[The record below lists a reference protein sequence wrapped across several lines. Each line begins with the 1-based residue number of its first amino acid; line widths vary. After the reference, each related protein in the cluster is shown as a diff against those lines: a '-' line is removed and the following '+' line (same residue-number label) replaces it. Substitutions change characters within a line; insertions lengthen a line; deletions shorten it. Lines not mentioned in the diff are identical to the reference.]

1 MLRYRA
7 SARLRFPVWQAL
19 LDDLSELARPPDRAT
34 FEGVGDVNLTNLTLD
49 GVGLMMVEE
58 IVQRLTRHWKIGTE
72 QKQATNTGAPPGTRP
87 GVGTSSLNSIISKDK
102 DSTHASSGDFQTAT
116 AAPDDLGN
124 GDDNSVSPRSA
135 QGSSRRGRSLLQGGG
150 EAGTGSMMYAN
161 AFRLVFGNFFDF
173 VEGARRFIAT
183 LAAEANSLLINVD
196 WIRDLAILA
205 TAPLDNIINS
215 NWLPLPQSI
224 DQLRT
229 LLQTALNG
237 FCTPESLRQS
247 QLILGDFQGPTFSL
261 AIIPASC
268 PIKVDVKTGRRSIDW
283 ENCTPA
289 QLQLSITPATYT
301 GARYTAPVY
310 TGKYCR
316 YTRAFGTDETYSVG
330 GGSNSYTFRRSARQL
345 DIIPVLN
352 QFFVRGLFSPFV
364 ADNLRFGNVTGGPIF
379 EAVSTAAPTTA
390 NGSNTAFILRS
401 ATESAEAEAYLSNK
415 LIAIQDDAPV
425 QYAPA
430 WPPRKRSANAG
441 AVGTATTS
449 GGATVVPSGPQRLQQ
464 VQAGSSLPEAVSAG
478 DTEADSTINTS
489 MLVVPYHVKQVY
501 EQMPDPAQSI
511 KNTVWNGDDMQS
523 ARRGADAVEVV
534 DSHSTA
540 SSSVGKMQMEEQQVL
555 PYKPKAE
562 KAAAAALPGF
572 DKAAPLAPGPP
583 SPGPFVQGDS
593 HHRSVGDSDTGVWAT
608 SDTTQGRQ
616 HVPVTAGWNQTYT
629 DWLLGVVDQAF
640 GVAGG

>member
-1 MLRYRA
+1 
-7 SARLRFPVWQAL
+7 
-19 LDDLSELARPPDRAT
+19 
-34 FEGVGDVNLTNLTLD
+34 
-49 GVGLMMVEE
+49 MMAEE
-58 IVQRLTRHWKIGTE
+58 IVQRLIQHWKTGTE
-72 QKQATNTGAPPGTRP
+72 QKQGATTGAPPAPRTE
-87 GVGTSSLNSIISKDK
+87 VGNSSLNSTLISKDK
-102 DSTHASSGDFQTAT
+102 DSTHASSGAFQTAT
-116 AAPDDLGN
+116 AAPGDLGN
-124 GDDNSVSPRSA
+124 GDGNGDSTRSA

-261 AIIPASC
+261 AITPASC
-268 PIKVDVKTGRRSIDW
+268 PVKVDMKTGSRSIDW
-283 ENCTPA
+283 ENCSPA

-330 GGSNSYTFRRSARQL
+330 GGSNSYSFRRSARQL
-345 DIIPVLN
+345 DILPVLN

-379 EAVSTAAPTTA
+379 QAISTAAPTTA
-390 NGSNTAFILRS
+390 NGSNTAFIMRS
-401 ATESAEAEAYLSNK
+401 STESAEAEAYLSNK

-425 QYAPA
+425 QYTPA
-430 WPPRKRSANAG
+430 WQSRKKIESAG
-441 AVGTATTS
+441 AAGTGTSS
-449 GGATVVPSGPQRLQQ
+449 GGATAVPLDPLTSQG
-464 VQAGSSLPEAVSAG
+464 VQAGASLSEAVSAG
-478 DTEADSTINTS
+478 DRQADSISNTS
-489 MLVVPYHVKQVY
+489 VQILAPYHGKQVH
-501 EQMPDPAQSI
+501 EEMPNPAQSSKI
-511 KNTVWNGDDMQS
+511 TIQVGNDMERRVRAS
-523 ARRGADAVEVV
+523 AHAAEVAESRR
-534 DSHSTA
+534 TA
-540 SSSVGKMQMEEQQVL
+540 SSPVGTTQMEEQQVL
-555 PYKPKAE
+555 PYKPPKVE

-572 DKAAPLAPGPP
+572 DKAAPSAPGPQ

-593 HHRSVGDSDTGVWAT
+593 RRSGEGDSDIDVWAKDDT

-616 HVPVTAGWNQTYT
+616 HLPVTAGWNRTYT

-640 GVAGG
+640 GTAGG